1 MLSTT
6 KSNIYNL
13 IQAFNQKSVDNFF
26 GKAISAISALAI
38 INASAYSGYISAQSQ
53 ATVEEVV
60 VTARKKSESLQDVP
74 LSVATL
80 GEGSLEEKGI
90 NVFEDYLLQL
100 PGVTAGGSGP
110 GQSTIYIRGLAST
123 TPNLTTSGVGGLA
136 PNVSFYLDEQPLAY
150 PGRNLD
156 VYAADVSRIEVLSG
170 PQGTLFGASSQAGVV
185 RMITNKPVIGESAS
199 SLEVETRYMPEGDMG
214 TKVEYMSNIPLTGSS
229 ALRFVAYRDRRG
241 GYIDQVAGSV
251 SVRDSAAWRPAGTV
265 RSNGLPV
272 SAARNGWRANAK
284 LAGVTTP
291 SASAIVE
298 DDVNSSTY
306 EGFRV
311 SIKAELNDNWDA
323 LVSVANQTI
332 ESDGVF
338 FADPTLGDLE
348 VNRYH
353 DDHIEDEFDNV
364 SLTLTGSIGDL
375 EVVYAGAYTDRQSD
389 QRIDYTDYL
398 FVGQYLPYYICDYYV
413 TYANDSLDK
422 TTGLP
427 IVPAPYTGLPYGDC
441 GAPDMYV
448 DSIVASEVQTHEL
461 RINAPISDT
470 MSLTAGVFMSDLEL
484 KEHNMFIYPGALV
497 SDIGYGLNYALTD
510 TSVTGVP
517 LTGSSSNA
525 GAGWHSGRG
534 PYSPPVMF
542 INDVK
547 RTDKQQGVFGELSI
561 NISDTSE
568 LTVGARWY
576 DIEVDLEGSA
586 NSSFSTG
593 FIPAGA
599 PHNDR
604 QRFGTNLSN
613 KFNGPG
619 GNSGNPGLDALN
631 YPDKAETDGVIG
643 KVTYSWNTSEDVMYY
658 LTWSE
663 GFRPGLLNRPGGDS
677 TPDGAY
683 TVPPITESDE
693 VTNYEFGWKTILSD
707 GQLRFNGSL
716 FMVDIAGL
724 QTSILDP
731 SITNLF
737 FSDNAADAEIMGLE
751 GDFIYYPDVEGWVVS
766 GAFSM
771 LDSEITKTLTSSGD
785 VLAGK
790 ELAFAPGMQ
799 GNVAVRK
806 EWAMSSGNM
815 GHFQGQFT
823 FSDDSYSDIIE
834 PNKAKQD
841 SYSFVNL
848 RAGISNDMWLAEI
861 YIDNLT
867 DERGEISNNY
877 VFDRMRVTYIRPATL
892 GLRFKRNF

>member
-1 MLSTT
+1 MINTI
-6 KSNIYNL
+6 KSNAKNL
-13 IQAFNQKSVDNFF
+13 KVLFNKKSFDKVF
-26 GKAISAISALAI
+26 GRIVSAISALAI

-53 ATVEEVV
+53 ATIEEVV
-60 VTARKKSESLQDVP
+60 VTSRKKSESLQDVP

-80 GEGSLEEKGI
+80 GEQNLEEKGI

-123 TPNLTTSGVGGLA
+123 TPNLTTAGVGGLA

-199 SLEVETRYMPEGDMG
+199 SLEIEARSMAEGDMG
-214 TKVEYMSNIPLTGSS
+214 SKFEYMSNIPLTESS

-251 SVRDSAAWRPAGTV
+251 SARDSAAWRPAGTI

-272 SAARNGWRANAK
+272 SQARDGWRANAD
-284 LAGVTTP
+284 LSNVNIP
-291 SASAIVE
+291 SVDAIVE
-298 DDVNSSTY
+298 DDVNTTTY
-306 EGFRV
+306 EGFRA

-323 LVSVANQTI
+323 LVSVTNQTI

-353 DDHIEDEFDNV
+353 DDHIEDEFDNI

-398 FVGQYLPYYICDYYV
+398 FVGKYLPYYICDYYV
-413 TYANDSLDK
+413 TY
-422 TTGLP
+422 TTFAPGN
-427 IVPAPYTGLPYGDC
+427 VPTGDC
-441 GAPDMYV
+441 GTADLYV
-448 DSIVASEVQTHEL
+448 DSIVESEVQTHEF
-461 RINAPISDT
+461 RVNAPLSDT

-484 KEHNMFIYPGALV
+484 TEHNMFTYPGALV

-517 LTGSSSNA
+517 LTGSSSWA

-542 INDVK
+542 INDIK
-547 RTDKQQGVFGELSI
+547 RTDKQQGIFGELSI
-561 NISDTSE
+561 DVSDTSE

-604 QRFGTNLSN
+604 QRYGTNLSN
-613 KFNGPG
+613 KYNGPG
-619 GNSGNPGLDALN
+619 GNSGNPALDAMDH
-631 YPDKAETDGVIG
+631 PDKAETDGVIG
-643 KVTYSWNTSEDVMYY
+643 KVTYSWNTSEDIMYY
-658 LTWSE
+658 VTWSE

-677 TPDGAY
+677 NATY
-683 TVPPITESDE
+683 TVPFITESDE
-693 VTNYEFGWKTILSD
+693 VTNYEFGWKTVLSD
-707 GQLRFNGSL
+707 GRLRFNGSL

-737 FSDNAADAEIMGLE
+737 FSDNAADAEITGLE
-751 GDFIYYPDVEGWVVS
+751 GDFVYYPDAEGWMIS

-771 LDSEITKTLTSSGD
+771 LDTEITKTLTSSGD
-785 VLAGK
+785 VVAGK

-799 GNVAVRK
+799 GNLSARK
-806 EWAMSSGNM
+806 EWAMTSGNM
-815 GHFQGQFT
+815 GHFQAQFT

-834 PNKAKQD
+834 PNKAQQD
-841 SYSFVNL
+841 SYSYVNV
-848 RAGISNDMWLAEI
+848 RAGVSNDMWLAEV

-877 VFDRMRVTYIRPATL
+877 VFDRMRVTYIRPTTI

>member
-6 KSNIYNL
+6 KSNIYYL

-199 SLEVETRYMPEGDMG
+199 SLEVESRYMPEGDMG

-272 SAARNGWRANAK
+272 SAARNGWRANAD
-284 LAGVTTP
+284 LTNVNIP
-291 SASAIVE
+291 SVDALVE
-298 DDVNSSTY
+298 DDVNTSTY
-306 EGFRV
+306 EGFRA
-311 SIKAELNDNWDA
+311 SIKAELSDNWDA
-323 LVSVANQTI
+323 LVSVTNQTI

-389 QRIDYTDYL
+389 QTIDYTDYL
-398 FVGQYLPYYICDYYV
+398 FVGQYIPYYICDYYV
-413 TYANDSLDK
+413 TY
-422 TTGLP
+422 TTFAPGN
-427 IVPAPYTGLPYGDC
+427 VPTGDC
-441 GAPDMYV
+441 GTADLYV
-448 DSIVASEVQTHEL
+448 DSIVESEVQTHEF
-461 RINAPISDT
+461 RVNAPISDT

-771 LDSEITKTLTSSGD
+771 LDSEITRTLTSSGD

-799 GNVAVRK
+799 GNIAVRK

>member
-1 MLSTT
+1 MINTI
-6 KSNIYNL
+6 KSNAKNL
-13 IQAFNQKSVDNFF
+13 KVLFNKKSFDKVF
-26 GKAISAISALAI
+26 GRIVSAISALAI

-53 ATVEEVV
+53 ATIEEVV
-60 VTARKKSESLQDVP
+60 VTSRKKSESLQDVP

-80 GEGSLEEKGI
+80 GEQNLEEKGI

-123 TPNLTTSGVGGLA
+123 TPNLTTAGVGGLA

-199 SLEVETRYMPEGDMG
+199 SLEVESRFMSEGDMG
-214 TKVEYMSNIPLTGSS
+214 SKVEYMSNIPLTESS

-251 SVRDSAAWRPAGTV
+251 SARDSAAWRPAGTI

-272 SAARNGWRANAK
+272 SQARDGWRANAD
-284 LAGVTTP
+284 LSNVNIP
-291 SASAIVE
+291 SVDAIVE
-298 DDVNSSTY
+298 DDVNTTTY
-306 EGFRV
+306 EGFRA

-323 LVSVANQTI
+323 LVSVTNQTI

-353 DDHIEDEFDNV
+353 DDHIEDEFDNI

-398 FVGQYLPYYICDYYV
+398 FVGKYLPYYICDYYV
-413 TYANDSLDK
+413 TY
-422 TTGLP
+422 TTFAPGN
-427 IVPAPYTGLPYGDC
+427 VPTGDC
-441 GAPDMYV
+441 GTADLYV
-448 DSIVASEVQTHEL
+448 DSIVESEVQTHEF
-461 RINAPISDT
+461 RVNAPLSDT

-484 KEHNMFIYPGALV
+484 TEHNMFTYPGALV

-517 LTGSSSNA
+517 LTGSYSWA

-542 INDVK
+542 INDIK
-547 RTDKQQGVFGELSI
+547 RTDKQQGIFGELSI
-561 NISDTSE
+561 DVSDTSE

-604 QRFGTNLSN
+604 QRYGTNLSN
-613 KFNGPG
+613 KYNGPG
-619 GNSGNPGLDALN
+619 GNSGNPALDAMDH
-631 YPDKAETDGVIG
+631 PDKAETDGVIG
-643 KVTYSWNTSEDVMYY
+643 KVTYSWNTSEDIMYY

-677 TPDGAY
+677 NATY
-683 TVPPITESDE
+683 TVPFITESDE
-693 VTNYEFGWKTILSD
+693 VTNYEFGWKTVLSD
-707 GQLRFNGSL
+707 GRLRFNGSL

-737 FSDNAADAEIMGLE
+737 FSDNAADAEITGLE
-751 GDFIYYPDVEGWVVS
+751 GDFVYYPDAEGWMIS

-771 LDSEITKTLTSSGD
+771 LDTEITKTLTSSGD
-785 VLAGK
+785 VVAGN

-799 GNVAVRK
+799 GNLSARK
-806 EWAMSSGNM
+806 EWAMTSGNM
-815 GHFQGQFT
+815 GHFQTQLT

-834 PNKAKQD
+834 PNKAQQD
-841 SYSFVNL
+841 SYSYVNV
-848 RAGISNDMWLAEI
+848 RAGVSNDMWLAEV

-877 VFDRMRVTYIRPATL
+877 VFDRMRVTYIRPTTI

>member
-6 KSNIYNL
+6 KSKIYNL

-199 SLEVETRYMPEGDMG
+199 SLEVESRYMPEGDMG

-272 SAARNGWRANAK
+272 SAARNGWRANAD
-284 LAGVTTP
+284 LTNVNIP
-291 SASAIVE
+291 SVDALVE
-298 DDVNSSTY
+298 DDVNTSTY
-306 EGFRV
+306 EGFRA
-311 SIKAELNDNWDA
+311 SIKAELSDNWDA
-323 LVSVANQTI
+323 LVSVTNQTI

-389 QRIDYTDYL
+389 QTIDYTDYL
-398 FVGQYLPYYICDYYV
+398 FVGQYIPYYICDYYV
-413 TYANDSLDK
+413 TY
-422 TTGLP
+422 TTFAPGN
-427 IVPAPYTGLPYGDC
+427 VPTGDC
-441 GAPDMYV
+441 GTADLYV
-448 DSIVASEVQTHEL
+448 DSIVESEVQTHEF
-461 RINAPISDT
+461 RVNAPLSDT

-547 RTDKQQGVFGELSI
+547 RTDKQKGVFGELSI

-806 EWAMSSGNM
+806 GWAMSSGNM

>member
-6 KSNIYNL
+6 KSKIYNL

-272 SAARNGWRANAK
+272 SAARNGWRANAD
-284 LAGVTTP
+284 LTNVNIP
-291 SASAIVE
+291 SVDALVE
-298 DDVNSSTY
+298 DDVNTSTY
-306 EGFRV
+306 EGFRA
-311 SIKAELNDNWDA
+311 SIKAELSDNWDA
-323 LVSVANQTI
+323 LVSVTNQTI

-389 QRIDYTDYL
+389 QTIDYTDYL
-398 FVGQYLPYYICDYYV
+398 FVGQYIPYYICDYYV
-413 TYANDSLDK
+413 TY
-422 TTGLP
+422 TTFAPGN
-427 IVPAPYTGLPYGDC
+427 VPTGDC
-441 GAPDMYV
+441 GTADLYV
-448 DSIVASEVQTHEL
+448 DSIVESEVQTHEF
-461 RINAPISDT
+461 RVNAPLSDT

-613 KFNGPG
+613 K
-619 GNSGNPGLDALN
+619 SMDRV
-631 YPDKAETDGVIG
+631 ETQ
-643 KVTYSWNTSEDVMYY
+643 
-658 LTWSE
+658 
-663 GFRPGLLNRPGGDS
+663 
-677 TPDGAY
+677 A
-683 TVPPITESDE
+683 
-693 VTNYEFGWKTILSD
+693 
-707 GQLRFNGSL
+707 
-716 FMVDIAGL
+716 
-724 QTSILDP
+724 ILD
-731 SITNLF
+731 
-737 FSDNAADAEIMGLE
+737 
-751 GDFIYYPDVEGWVVS
+751 
-766 GAFSM
+766 
-771 LDSEITKTLTSSGD
+771 
-785 VLAGK
+785 
-790 ELAFAPGMQ
+790 
-799 GNVAVRK
+799 
-806 EWAMSSGNM
+806 
-815 GHFQGQFT
+815 
-823 FSDDSYSDIIE
+823 
-834 PNKAKQD
+834 
-841 SYSFVNL
+841 
-848 RAGISNDMWLAEI
+848 
-861 YIDNLT
+861 
-867 DERGEISNNY
+867 
-877 VFDRMRVTYIRPATL
+877 
-892 GLRFKRNF
+892 

>member
-1 MLSTT
+1 MINTIK
-6 KSNIYNL
+6 KSNVIKN
-13 IQAFNQKSVDNFF
+13 IQKTFRHKAFDNF
-26 GKAISAISALAI
+26 GNKVISAISAFAI
-38 INASAYSGYISAQSQ
+38 INASAYSGNVGAQTQ
-53 ATVEEVV
+53 ATFEEVV
-60 VTARKKSESLQDVP
+60 VTARKKEEGLQSVP
-74 LSVATL
+74 LSVSAL
-80 GEGSLEEKGI
+80 GEETLEEKGV

-123 TPNLTTSGVGGLA
+123 TPNLTTAGVGGLA

-199 SLEVETRYMPEGDMG
+199 SLEVEVRNMSEGSIGD
-214 TKVEYMSNIPLTGSS
+214 KFEYMSNIPLSDTS

-241 GYIDQVAGSV
+241 GYIDQVAGKV
-251 SVRDSAAWRPAGTV
+251 DVTQSAAFRPAGTV

-272 SAARNGWRANAK
+272 AAARNGWRANAD
-284 LAGVTTP
+284 LTNVNYATAN
-291 SASAIVE
+291 SIVE
-298 DDVNSSTY
+298 DDVNSTSY
-306 EGFRV
+306 EGFRA
-311 SIKAELNDNWDA
+311 SIKAEINDDWDA
-323 LVSVANQTI
+323 LVSYTKQDI
-332 ESDGVF
+332 DSDGVF

-348 VNRYH
+348 VTRFH
-353 DDHIEDEFDNV
+353 DDDIHDEFDNL
-364 SLTLTGSIGDL
+364 SLTLEGSIGDL
-375 EVVYAGAYTDRQSD
+375 EVVYAGAYTDRSSD

-413 TYANDSLDK
+413 TY
-422 TTGLP
+422 TTYAPGN
-427 IVPAPYTGLPYGDC
+427 VPTGDC

-448 DSIVASEVQTHEL
+448 DSLVDSEVTTHEL
-461 RINAPISDT
+461 RINAPVSDT

-484 KEHNMFIYPGALV
+484 TEHNMFTYPGSLV
-497 SDIGYGLNYALTD
+497 SDIGWGPNWALTD

-517 LTGSSSNA
+517 LTGSASNA

-534 PYSPPVMF
+534 PYEAPVIF
-542 INDVK
+542 INDIR
-547 RTDKQQGVFGELSI
+547 RTDKQKGIFGELSI
-561 NISDTSE
+561 DMSETSE
-568 LTVGARWY
+568 LTVGLRWY
-576 DIEVDLEGSA
+576 DIAVDLEGSA

-593 FIPAGA
+593 FLPSGA
-599 PHNDR
+599 THNDR
-604 QRFGTNLSN
+604 QRFGTNLSV
-613 KFNGPG
+613 KYNGPG

-643 KVTYSWNTSEDVMYY
+643 KITYSWNPSEDIMYY
-658 LTWSE
+658 VTWSE
-663 GFRPGLLNRPGGDS
+663 GFRPGLLNRPGGSS

-693 VTNYEFGWKTILSD
+693 VTNYEFGWKTVLSD
-707 GQLRFNGSL
+707 GQLKFNGSL

-737 FSDNAADAEIMGLE
+737 FSDNAADAEITGLE
-751 GDFIYYPDVEGWVVS
+751 GDFQYYPNVDGLIIS

-771 LDSEITKTLTSSGD
+771 LNTEITKTLTTSKD
-785 VLAGK
+785 VVVGQD
-790 ELAFAPGMQ
+790 LAFAPGVQ
-799 GNVAVRK
+799 GNISVRK
-806 EWAMSSGNM
+806 EWDMSSGNM
-815 GHFQGQFT
+815 AHALAQFT
-823 FSDDSYSDIIE
+823 FSDDSYSDIIL
-834 PNKAKQD
+834 PNREQQD
-841 SYSFVNL
+841 SYSFINL
-848 RAGISNDMWLAEI
+848 RAGISNDMGLVELF
-861 YIDNLT
+861 IDNVT

-877 VFDRMRVTYIRPATL
+877 VFDRARVTYIRPTTL

>member
-1 MLSTT
+1 MINTI
-6 KSNIYNL
+6 KSNAKNL
-13 IQAFNQKSVDNFF
+13 KVLFNKKSFDKVF
-26 GKAISAISALAI
+26 GRIVSAISALAI

-53 ATVEEVV
+53 ATIEEVV
-60 VTARKKSESLQDVP
+60 VTSRKKSESLQDVP

-80 GEGSLEEKGI
+80 GEQNLEEKGI

-123 TPNLTTSGVGGLA
+123 TPNLTTAGVGGLA

-199 SLEVETRYMPEGDMG
+199 SLEVESRFMSEGDMG
-214 TKVEYMSNIPLTGSS
+214 SKVEYMSNIPLTESS

-251 SVRDSAAWRPAGTV
+251 SARDSAAWRPAGTI

-272 SAARNGWRANAK
+272 SQARDGWRANAD
-284 LAGVTTP
+284 LSNVNIP
-291 SASAIVE
+291 SVDAIVE
-298 DDVNSSTY
+298 DDVNTTTY
-306 EGFRV
+306 EGFRA

-323 LVSVANQTI
+323 LVSVTNQTI

-353 DDHIEDEFDNV
+353 DDHIEDEFDNI

-398 FVGQYLPYYICDYYV
+398 FVGKYLPYYICDYYV
-413 TYANDSLDK
+413 TY
-422 TTGLP
+422 TTFAPGN
-427 IVPAPYTGLPYGDC
+427 VPTGDC
-441 GAPDMYV
+441 GTADLYV
-448 DSIVASEVQTHEL
+448 DSIVESEVQTHEF
-461 RINAPISDT
+461 RVNAPLSDT

-484 KEHNMFIYPGALV
+484 TEHNMFTYPGALV

-517 LTGSSSNA
+517 LTGSASWA

-542 INDVK
+542 INDIK
-547 RTDKQQGVFGELSI
+547 RTDKQQGIFGELSI
-561 NISDTSE
+561 DVSDTSE

-604 QRFGTNLSN
+604 QRYGTNLSN
-613 KFNGPG
+613 KYNGPG
-619 GNSGNPGLDALN
+619 GNSGNPALDAMDH
-631 YPDKAETDGVIG
+631 PDKAETDGVIG
-643 KVTYSWNTSEDVMYY
+643 KVTYSWNTSEDIMYY
-658 LTWSE
+658 VTWSE

-677 TPDGAY
+677 NATY
-683 TVPPITESDE
+683 TVPFITESDE
-693 VTNYEFGWKTILSD
+693 VTNYEFGWKTVLSD
-707 GQLRFNGSL
+707 GRLRFNGSL

-737 FSDNAADAEIMGLE
+737 FSDNAADAEITGLE
-751 GDFIYYPDVEGWVVS
+751 GDFVYYPDAEGWMIS

-771 LDSEITKTLTSSGD
+771 LDTEITKTLTSSGD
-785 VLAGK
+785 VVAGN

-799 GNVAVRK
+799 GNLSARK
-806 EWAMSSGNM
+806 EWAMTSGNM
-815 GHFQGQFT
+815 GHFQTQLT

-834 PNKAKQD
+834 PNKAQQD
-841 SYSFVNL
+841 SYSYVNV
-848 RAGISNDMWLAEI
+848 RAGVSNDMWLAEV

-877 VFDRMRVTYIRPATL
+877 VFDRMRVTYIRPTTI